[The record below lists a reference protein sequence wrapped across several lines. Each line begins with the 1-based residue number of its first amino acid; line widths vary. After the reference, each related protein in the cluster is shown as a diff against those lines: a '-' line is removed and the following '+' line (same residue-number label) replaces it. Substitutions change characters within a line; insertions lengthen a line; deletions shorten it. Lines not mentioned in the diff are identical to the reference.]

1 MEASRQADTRANQ
14 KRRTRSAILE
24 AAAELLREGT
34 PPTVAEAAER
44 ALVSRATA
52 YRYFPTQESLLY
64 EVGDLESLVAP
75 VEALVGNFSSD
86 DPEQRLD
93 ELIQTFM
100 ALLFSH
106 ETMTRAAVR
115 GYMDAWLANQR
126 EGQEIPLRT
135 GRRVRWLQEAL
146 KPVQKHFTTTEW
158 RHLINALSLT
168 LGSEALMAMR
178 DVAGVDDPDEVVANL
193 QWAAKALLR
202 SALEKAA

>member
-24 AAAELLREGT
+24 AAAELLGEGT

-75 VEALVGNFSSD
+75 VEALVSNFSSD

-100 ALLFSH
+100 PLLLSH
-106 ETMTRAAVR
+106 ETMVRAAVR